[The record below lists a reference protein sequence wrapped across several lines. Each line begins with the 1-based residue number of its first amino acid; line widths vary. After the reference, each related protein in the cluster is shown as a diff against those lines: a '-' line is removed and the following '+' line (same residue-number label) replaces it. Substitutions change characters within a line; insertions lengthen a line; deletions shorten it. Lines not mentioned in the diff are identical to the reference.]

1 MTMFI
6 QTDMKIVLKI
16 AYVLFV
22 LLFVAYTIVALHK
35 HASAT
40 DGGSTHVVSLRRGTS
55 TVHMN
60 SYEHTI
66 YQSCAVEQ
74 VSEHQ
79 GDPFIGHEHVMLELD
94 IMKRAFSNNKKTLH
108 LPNTMLLYGPPGTG
122 KSTVAKQLSSTLGE
136 DTIVLTVSM
145 NHIENKYYGESL
157 KLLHAVFSLAKK
169 VAPCVLFFDEI
180 DGFMS
185 ERSSFD
191 QTHTNTM
198 KTNLLLCVD
207 DVLGRNDVIFIAAT
221 NRPHDLDSAF
231 LRRMELHMELARPST
246 RDKLTLGRRHVP
258 DMDESDV
265 ESLFDAWTLH
275 DMNKFFRFVER
286 RRWMDDLSD
295 QPVDMPSMRDMHAVY
310 VAHYLLVS

>member
-1 MTMFI
+1 
-6 QTDMKIVLKI
+6 MKTVLKI

-35 HASAT
+35 HVAAT

-55 TVHMN
+55 TVRLN

-66 YQSCAVEQ
+66 YHSCVAGHVPG
-74 VSEHQ
+74 SSHQ
-79 GDPFIGHEHVMLELD
+79 DSFIGHEHVMLELD
-94 IMKRAFSNNKKTLH
+94 IMKRAFLKDKKTLH

-221 NRPHDLDSAF
+221 NRPRDLDPAF

-246 RDKLTLGRRHVP
+246 CDKLTLGRRHVP
-258 DMDESDV
+258 SMDESDV

-286 RRWMDDLSD
+286 RRWMDDLTD
-295 QPVDMPSMRDMHAVY
+295 QPVDMPSLRDMHAVY
-310 VAHYLLVS
+310 VAHYLLMS